1 MEMRTVDKSK
11 KSNVKC
17 EHCKH
22 FKARLDSKVFQRI
35 SYCDITK
42 DEKNYWNR
50 CKQFEW
56 DEKYILVGG
65 KG

>member
-1 MEMRTVDKSK
+1 MRTVDKSK
-11 KSNVKC
+11 KSNVIC

-22 FKARLDSKVFQRI
+22 FKARLGI
-35 SYCDITK
+35 SYCDITE

-65 KG
+65 KGE

>member
-1 MEMRTVDKSK
+1 MRTVDKSK

-22 FKARLDSKVFQRI
+22 FKARLE

-65 KG
+65 KGE